1 MPRRSDKLAIAVAAV
16 LALAATSGAV
26 FAQPQKGRSARAPQ
40 PVITGA
46 WSFQTAPYDGD
57 RDGRACSMKG
67 SMVIVQGRTPDLL
80 TCTFTAT
87 ETCPFG
93 EWTAEQTCTAK
104 RTGAQLE
111 ISSTITRVTPPTVNY
126 APDNWILTIRTSDLM
141 IGELRSA
148 DVANVQFRRGP
159 AYVS

>member
-1 MPRRSDKLAIAVAAV
+1 MPRRSDRTLACVVAA
-16 LALAATSGAV
+16 ALGFAATSSMA
-26 FAQPQKGRSARAPQ
+26 FAQPKGRAPA
-40 PVITGA
+40 PVVTGA
-46 WSFQTAPYDGD
+46 WSFETQPYDGD
-57 RDGRACSMKG
+57 RDGRFCRMKG
-67 SMVIVQGRTPDLL
+67 TMTIVQGRDATAL
-80 TCTFTAT
+80 TCRFTAT

-104 RTGAQLE
+104 RTGDKLE
-111 ISSTITRVTPPTVNY
+111 ITSAITRVTPSTVNY

-159 AYVS
+159 AFVS

>member
-1 MPRRSDKLAIAVAAV
+1 MPRRSDRTLACIVAAA

-26 FAQPQKGRSARAPQ
+26 FAQPKGRAPT
-40 PVITGA
+40 PVVTGA
-46 WSFQTAPYDGD
+46 WSFQTQPYDGD

-67 SMVIVQGRTPDLL
+67 TMTIVRGRTSETL
-80 TCTFTAT
+80 TCRFTAT
-87 ETCPFG
+87 ETCSFG
-93 EWTAEQTCTAK
+93 EWTAQQTCTAK
-104 RTGAQLE
+104 RKGAQLE
-111 ISSTITRVTPPTVNY
+111 ITSAVTRVTPSTVNY

-159 AYVS
+159 AFVS